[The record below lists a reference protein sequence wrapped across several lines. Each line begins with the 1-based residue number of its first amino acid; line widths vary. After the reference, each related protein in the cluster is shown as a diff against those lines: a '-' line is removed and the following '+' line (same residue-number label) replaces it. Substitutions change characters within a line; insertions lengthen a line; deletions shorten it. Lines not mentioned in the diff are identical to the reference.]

1 MRVRHSVATLQAI
14 KSRGLRLSDVIQR
27 FKFYDG
33 VATAAYSAGFRK
45 TAVGC
50 AKQAI
55 GLNQQMP
62 EAAQNVVQDEV
73 IDIVK
78 VSEGRYNHH
87 CFTRRRRG

>member
-1 MRVRHSVATLQAI
+1 MTA
-14 KSRGLRLSDVIQR
+14 SRRQR
-27 FKFYDG
+27 
-33 VATAAYSAGFRK
+33 TAGFRK
-45 TAVGC
+45 TAVGY

-78 VSEGRYNHH
+78 VSEGRYNHY